1 MPSYDNP
8 RDRPPEL
15 AHRVVSQP
23 ILERSASSTLLE
35 DQSMSKWN
43 KNQGPG
49 NVGDGSGQDVPH
61 DTEAGVIDGENVPV
75 HQNNGKQSY
84 ASITSNLNVSS
95 YGNYPTTSFFDMEV
109 VILEED
115 VIVNW
120 IARFPLFNSRIGSM
134 IKWTRI
140 CPVDIHE
147 PGNLGAATSGAKDH
161 RARASLPKGL
171 MNRVK
176 NDSPLSNLDST
187 HGGGHVDTILVYPD
201 AMSFDFESHLGDDID
216 IIDHVEDVGLGN
228 Q

>member
-84 ASITSNLNVSS
+84 ASITSNL
-95 YGNYPTTSFFDMEV
+95 
-109 VILEED
+109 
-115 VIVNW
+115 
-120 IARFPLFNSRIGSM
+120 
-134 IKWTRI
+134 
-140 CPVDIHE
+140 
-147 PGNLGAATSGAKDH
+147 GAATSGAKDH

-171 MNRVK
+171 MSVVAK
-176 NDSPLSNLDST
+176 GPKLKK
-187 HGGGHVDTILVYPD
+187 
-201 AMSFDFESHLGDDID
+201 
-216 IIDHVEDVGLGN
+216 II
-228 Q
+228 